1 MDEVV
6 FQRFVDGD
14 DAAFTFIYNK
24 YVDLLLQYGR
34 SLGFEK
40 EVLKMPFKMSLLNYI
55 LIGGTLAK

>member
-24 YVDLLLQYGR
+24 YVAEVWDLKKKY
-34 SLGFEK
+34 
-40 EVLKMPFKMSLLNYI
+40 
-55 LIGGTLAK
+55 

>member
-24 YVDLLLQYGR
+24 YVDLLLQY
-34 SLGFEK
+34 S
-40 EVLKMPFKMSLLNYI
+40 KMPFKMSLLNYI
-55 LIGGTLAK
+55 LIGGALAK

>member
-40 EVLKMPFKMSLLNYI
+40 EVLKDAIQDVFVKLN
-55 LIGGTLAK
+55 T

>member
-40 EVLKMPFKMSLLNYI
+40 RPHPLFLLFFDKFKI
-55 LIGGTLAK
+55 

>member
-40 EVLKMPFKMSLLNYI
+40 EVLGIYI
-55 LIGGTLAK
+55 SGHPLKKY

>member
-24 YVDLLLQYGR
+24 YVDLL
-34 SLGFEK
+34 S
-40 EVLKMPFKMSLLNYI
+40 
-55 LIGGTLAK
+55 